1 MTLALFIICM
11 VALFYRGDKLNK
23 SEEVVS
29 RVLNYSFNDIEW
41 DYEKLTSVEKE
52 LMTEK
57 EFNDLRKKYRK

>member
-1 MTLALFIICM
+1 M